1 MAGGDVS
8 GVRPARLRRSGV
20 HWSRVAEQ
28 HGSALIAV
36 MLVSSLLLV
45 LGGMLVLSSVTE
57 IEVAA
62 NVRDAAEAL
71 YAADAGLERAVADL
85 AALADWDGVLAG
97 TVRSSFVDGAPEAR
111 PIAGGQVI
119 DLRALTNELRCGAR
133 AVCDDAAMDAMTA
146 GRPWGRN
153 NPRWQPFAHAP
164 AANLSFDGM
173 SGAAYLAVWVGD
185 DPAEND
191 GDPLRDGAPP
201 ARVDAS
207 NLENNGANTVMVVAM
222 AFGPGGARRT
232 LEATIARSSVPS
244 SGVRVVAWRER
255 RE

>member
-1 MAGGDVS
+1 MAGGEVADD
-8 GVRPARLRRSGV
+8 GPA
-20 HWSRVAEQ
+20 WSRRAAVAWSRIADQ

-57 IEVAA
+57 IEIAA

-85 AALADWDGVLAG
+85 AAMADWDAVLAG
-97 TVRSSFVDGAPEAR
+97 TMRSSFVDGAPGVR
-111 PIAGGQVI
+111 PIPGGQVI
-119 DLRALTNELRCGAR
+119 DLRVLTNELRCGAPV
-133 AVCDDAAMDAMTA
+133 ACDDAAMDAMTA

-164 AANLSFDGM
+164 AASLGFDGM
-173 SGAAYLAVWVGD
+173 GGATYLAVWVGD

-191 GDPLRDGAPP
+191 GDPWRDGAPP
-201 ARVDAS
+201 ARVDAG
-207 NLENNGANTVMVVAM
+207 NLENHGANTVMVVAM

-232 LEATIARSSVPS
+232 LEATVSRAGVPS
-244 SGVRVVAWRER
+244 PGVRVVAWRER

>member
-1 MAGGDVS
+1 MAGGNVS
-8 GVRPARLRRSGV
+8 GARPARSRRSV
-20 HWSRVAEQ
+20 VAWTRVATQ
-28 HGSALIAV
+28 QGSALIAV

-57 IEVAA
+57 IEIAA
-62 NVRDAAEAL
+62 NVRDAAEAF

-85 AALADWDGVLAG
+85 AALADWDAVLSGA
-97 TVRSSFVDGAPEAR
+97 VRSSFVDGAPGVR
-111 PIAGGQVI
+111 PIAGGRVI
-119 DLRALTNELRCGAR
+119 DISALTNELRCGAP
-133 AVCDDAAMDAMTA
+133 APCDDAAMNAMTA

-153 NPRWQPFAHAP
+153 NPRWQPFAHAR
-164 AANLSFDGM
+164 AASLAFDGVG
-173 SGAAYLAVWVGD
+173 GAAYLAVWIGD

-207 NLENNGANTVMVVAM
+207 NLENHGANTVIMVAM
-222 AFGPGGARRT
+222 AFGPGGARRM
-232 LEATIARSSVPS
+232 LEATISRTGVPAP
-244 SGVRVVAWRER
+244 GVRVVAWRER